1 MRVSSKAMWEATRYQ
16 LGNITNELTEASI
29 IVATGKR
36 INSLKDDPV
45 GVTRVLNLKS
55 NLSDLDQIK
64 KNLATAQTWLDAGET
79 ALRSVQDIVTESK
92 TLAIAMR
99 SDTVNAD
106 DRQVSAEQI
115 RGYILELESLANTQ
129 VQGQYI
135 FSGTKTDTKSFELD
149 DQQNPT
155 TATYSGNSTAFEI
168 KTGKNSTIEVS
179 QDGDSLFS
187 TLFSSMIDLLNDLET
202 DDAAGIETG
211 IANLN
216 TDFETINTAIAD
228 IGAKGVR
235 VETKD
240 KIIQDL
246 YLSYTEARSEL
257 EDADIIE
264 AISHLKSTELAYQAA
279 LASTSKLMTM
289 SLVDFMR

>member
-29 IVATGKR
+29 VIATGKR

-79 ALRSVQDIVTESK
+79 ALRSVQDIVIESK

-106 DRQVSAEQI
+106 DRQVSAEHI

-235 VETKD
+235 VETKE

-246 YLSYTEARSEL
+246 NLSYTEARSEL

-264 AISHLKSTELAYQAA
+264 AISHLKSTQLAYQAA
-279 LASTSKLMTM
+279 LAATSKLMTM

>member
-1 MRVSSKAMWEATRYQ
+1 MRVSSKAMWDTTRYQ

-45 GVTRVLNLKS
+45 GVTQVLNLKS
-55 NLSDLDQIK
+55 NLSNLDQIE
-64 KNLATAQTWLDAGET
+64 KNLATAQTWLHAGET
-79 ALRSVQDIVTESK
+79 ALSSVQDIVIESK

-99 SDTVNAD
+99 SDTANAD
-106 DRQVSAEQI
+106 DRQSSAEQI
-115 RGYILELESLANTQ
+115 RAYILELESLANTQ

-155 TATYSGNSTAFEI
+155 AATYSGNSTAFEI

-179 QDGDSLFS
+179 QNGDSLFS

-228 IGAKGVR
+228 IGAKGVH
-235 VETKD
+235 VETRE

-246 YLSYTEARSEL
+246 SLSYSESRIEL

-279 LASTSKLMTM
+279 LAATSKLMTM

>member
-135 FSGTKTDTKSFELD
+135 FSGTKTDTKSFELN

>member
-1 MRVSSKAMWEATRYQ
+1 MRVSSKAMWDTTRYQ

-45 GVTRVLNLKS
+45 GVTQVLNLKA
-55 NLSDLDQIK
+55 NLSDLDQIE
-64 KNLATAQTWLDAGET
+64 KNLTTAQTWLHAGET
-79 ALRSVQDIVTESK
+79 ALSSVQDIVTESK

-99 SDTVNAD
+99 SDTANAD
-106 DRQVSAEQI
+106 DRQSSAEQI

-179 QDGDSLFS
+179 QNGGSLFS

-228 IGAKGVR
+228 IGAKGAR
-235 VETKD
+235 VETRE

-246 YLSYTEARSEL
+246 NLSYSESRIEL

-279 LASTSKLMTM
+279 LAATSKLMTM

>member
-1 MRVSSKAMWEATRYQ
+1 MWDTTRYQ

-99 SDTVNAD
+99 SDTANAD
-106 DRQVSAEQI
+106 DRQSSAEQI
-115 RGYILELESLANTQ
+115 RAYILELESLANTQ

-149 DQQNPT
+149 D
-155 TATYSGNSTAFEI
+155 
-168 KTGKNSTIEVS
+168 
-179 QDGDSLFS
+179 
-187 TLFSSMIDLLNDLET
+187 
-202 DDAAGIETG
+202 
-211 IANLN
+211 
-216 TDFETINTAIAD
+216 
-228 IGAKGVR
+228 
-235 VETKD
+235 
-240 KIIQDL
+240 
-246 YLSYTEARSEL
+246 
-257 EDADIIE
+257 
-264 AISHLKSTELAYQAA
+264 
-279 LASTSKLMTM
+279 
-289 SLVDFMR
+289 

>member
-1 MRVSSKAMWEATRYQ
+1 MRVSSKAMWDTTRYQ

-29 IVATGKR
+29 IIATGKR

-55 NLSDLDQIK
+55 NLSDLDQIR

-79 ALRSVQDIVTESK
+79 ALSSVQDIVTESK

-149 DQQNPT
+149 DQQSPT

-168 KTGKNSTIEVS
+168 KTGKNSTVAVS
-179 QDGDSLFS
+179 QNGNSLFS

-216 TDFETINTAIAD
+216 TDFETINTAIAG

-235 VETKD
+235 VETKE

-246 YLSYTEARSEL
+246 NLSYTESRSEL

-279 LASTSKLMTM
+279 LAATSKLMTM
-289 SLVDFMR
+289 SLIDFMR

>member
-1 MRVSSKAMWEATRYQ
+1 MRVSSKAMWDTTRYQ

-45 GVTRVLNLKS
+45 GVTQVLNLKS
-55 NLSDLDQIK
+55 NLSNLDQIQ

-79 ALRSVQDIVTESK
+79 ALSSVQDIVTESK

-99 SDTVNAD
+99 SDTANAD
-106 DRQVSAEQI
+106 DRQSSAEQI
-115 RGYILELESLANTQ
+115 RAYILELESLANTQ

-155 TATYSGNSTAFEI
+155 TATYSGNTTAFEI
-168 KTGKNSTIEVS
+168 KTGKNSTVAVS
-179 QDGDSLFS
+179 QNGNSLFS

-202 DDAAGIETG
+202 DAADGIETG

-228 IGAKGVR
+228 IGAKGVH
-235 VETKD
+235 VETRE

-246 YLSYTEARSEL
+246 SLSYSESRSEL

-279 LASTSKLMTM
+279 LAATSKLMTM
-289 SLVDFMR
+289 SLIDFMR

>member
-29 IVATGKR
+29 VIATGKR

-79 ALRSVQDIVTESK
+79 ALRSVQDIVIESK

-106 DRQVSAEQI
+106 DRQVSAEHI

-168 KTGKNSTIEVS
+168 KTGKNSTIKVS

-246 YLSYTEARSEL
+246 NLSYTEARSEL

-264 AISHLKSTELAYQAA
+264 AISHLKSTQLAYQAA
-279 LASTSKLMTM
+279 LAATSKLMTM

>member
-1 MRVSSKAMWEATRYQ
+1 MRVSSKAMWDTTRYQ

-29 IVATGKR
+29 IIATGKR

-64 KNLATAQTWLDAGET
+64 KNLSTAQTWLDAGET
-79 ALRSVQDIVTESK
+79 ALSSVQDIVTESK

-99 SDTVNAD
+99 NDTVNAD
-106 DRQVSAEQI
+106 DRQVAAEQI
-115 RGYILELESLANTQ
+115 RGYILQLESLANTQ

-179 QDGDSLFS
+179 QNGGSLFS

-235 VETKD
+235 VETKE

-246 YLSYTEARSEL
+246 NLSYTESRSEL

-289 SLVDFMR
+289 SLVDFLR

>member
-1 MRVSSKAMWEATRYQ
+1 MRVSSKAMWDTTRYQ

-29 IVATGKR
+29 IIATGKR

-79 ALRSVQDIVTESK
+79 ALNSVQDIVTESK

-179 QDGDSLFS
+179 QNGDSLFS

-235 VETKD
+235 VETKE

-246 YLSYTEARSEL
+246 NLSYTESRSEL

-289 SLVDFMR
+289 SLVDFLR

>member
-1 MRVSSKAMWEATRYQ
+1 MRVSSKAMWDATRYQ

-45 GVTRVLNLKS
+45 GVTQVLNLKS
-55 NLSDLDQIK
+55 NLSGLDQIG
-64 KNLATAQTWLDAGET
+64 KNLTTAQTWLHAGET
-79 ALRSVQDIVTESK
+79 ALSSVQDIVTESK

-99 SDTVNAD
+99 SDTANAD
-106 DRQVSAEQI
+106 DRQSSAEQI
-115 RGYILELESLANTQ
+115 RAYILELESLANTQ

-155 TATYSGNSTAFEI
+155 AATYSGNSTAFEI

-179 QDGDSLFS
+179 QNGDSLFS

-202 DDAAGIETG
+202 DDADGIETG

-228 IGAKGVR
+228 IGAKGVH
-235 VETKD
+235 VETRE

-246 YLSYTEARSEL
+246 SLSYSESRIEL

-279 LASTSKLMTM
+279 LAATSKLMTM